1 MITTAAPAWLRRSDQ
16 AVTWARTML
25 QPRRAVVID
34 CETTDLPGGV
44 CEVAV
49 VDTTG
54 RVLLN
59 CLVNPGRPISPE
71 AQRVHNISD
80 RMVPA
85 LQASPRFSRRSSV
98 SRPAGGSWRIT
109 RRLTGNAY
117 WRTRNDTAEIPST
130 STIPTR
136 GVASCG
142 QGQHGSAHRTTSI
155 RSVLRTEPSAMQSR
169 L

>member
-16 AVTWARTML
+16 AVTWARSML
-25 QPRRAVVID
+25 TPRRAVVID

-59 CLVNPGRPISPE
+59 CLVTPGRPISPE

-85 LQASPRFSRRSSV
+85 LQDSPRSPEILRVTAGRRV
-98 SRPAGGSWRIT
+98 LAY
-109 RRLTGNAY
+109 NAPFD
-117 WRTRNDTAEIPST
+117 RECLLANSQRHS
-130 STIPTR
+130 
-136 GVASCG
+136 
-142 QGQHGSAHRTTSI
+142 
-155 RSVLRTEPSAMQSR
+155 
-169 L
+169 